1 MYVHFAKKFLEAVSS
16 HGFEDRV
23 QYFEYLR
30 EGWTFHGKGLW
41 YYLPGEQLPSLS
53 LVGSSNY
60 GKVDY
65 LQQLLS
71 RSCCEGHIIVV
82 CPNKKINFRSTG
94 KLA

>member
-1 MYVHFAKKFLEAVSS
+1 MYIHFAKKFLEAVSS
-16 HGFEDRV
+16 HGYEDRV

-60 GKVDY
+60 GTCMRAITTDY
-65 LQQLLS
+65 RACTYML
-71 RSCCEGHIIVV
+71 CMD
-82 CPNKKINFRSTG
+82 STG
-94 KLA
+94 V

>member
-1 MYVHFAKKFLEAVSS
+1 MAGHVPCMYVHFAKKFLEAVSS
-16 HGFEDRV
+16 HNLEDRV

-65 LQQLLS
+65 TYS
-71 RSCCEGHIIVV
+71 SICCEGSFDILTSEI
-82 CPNKKINFRSTG
+82 KTNF
-94 KLA
+94 

>member
-41 YYLPGEQLPSLS
+41 YYLPGERLPSLS

-65 LQQLLS
+65 LQQLFVVVAVKV
-71 RSCCEGHIIVV
+71 IVA
-82 CPNKKINFRSTG
+82 CLNKKKMNFCSTE